1 MPSILSKQSTIVI
14 LIIALALCVVTTTLA
29 EPYNFKYSLKKRSSR
44 LLYKRQA
51 VDPKIPVSP
60 AVTSSTTTPIANSPA
75 AVNTKTVL
83 TSVTLTSVVPAKTS
97 KKTSTLD
104 DGSTT
109 VVETVEPAKTV
120 VVVTAVDPSNQ
131 STNTDQPSEDVGYD
145 SGNNL
150 TVQFYLLSLTTL
162 FVTFSKGKDHY
173 KELVE
178 EQGKTEVPRSW
189 AQVVDNISPQS
200 FNVSKPSS
208 HNVFFHVL
216 ENSIK
221 INPKCYNTLTVT
233 ETTTK
238 TISVSQP
245 QPSKLLPPSRQLR
258 LELMVNLA
266 ILRIWTFWDVAYSTS
281 SQPTPMCTNFS

>member
-44 LLYKRQA
+44 LLYKRQV

-60 AVTSSTTTPIANSPA
+60 AVTSSTTTPIANSP

-120 VVVTAVDPSNQ
+120 VVVTAVNPNNQ
-131 STNTDQPSEDVGYD
+131 SKNTDQPSEDEDYD
-145 SGNNL
+145 TKLMDKINEAK
-150 TVQFYLLSLTTL
+150 YE
-162 FVTFSKGKDHY
+162 K
-173 KELVE
+173 LVE
-178 EQGKTEVPRSW
+178 EQGKNRSTSLMG
-189 AQVVDNISPQS
+189 AN
-200 FNVSKPSS
+200 
-208 HNVFFHVL
+208 
-216 ENSIK
+216 
-221 INPKCYNTLTVT
+221 
-233 ETTTK
+233 TTK
-238 TISVSQP
+238 TAT
-245 QPSKLLPPSRQLR
+245 
-258 LELMVNLA
+258 A
-266 ILRIWTFWDVAYSTS
+266 ITTTACRVDGEPCNFEDWTFWDVAIKGGLRKIF
-281 SQPTPMCTNFS
+281 TNEL

>member
-29 EPYNFKYSLKKRSSR
+29 EPYNFKYLKKRSSR

-162 FVTFSKGKDHY
+162 FVTFTKLMDEINEAKY
-173 KELVE
+173 EKLVE

-189 AQVVDNISPQS
+189 AQVVA
-200 FNVSKPSS
+200 
-208 HNVFFHVL
+208 
-216 ENSIK
+216 IK
-221 INPKCYNTLTVT
+221 TATTVT
-233 ETTTK
+233 TTA
-238 TISVSQP
+238 
-245 QPSKLLPPSRQLR
+245 SRVDGEPCNFEDLDFLGCCNQGP
-258 LELMVNLA
+258 
-266 ILRIWTFWDVAYSTS
+266 F
-281 SQPTPMCTNFS
+281 TNN